1 MTNKLSKLIEELSYG
16 DLALLKK
23 DHDKGN
29 IGKLIA
35 KFMKE
40 KQHSRTTICPVCNG
54 AIKESEGFHLQFGP
68 PGLRKKATFD
78 GVDCMQYFLE
88 NLNGKNKRNTT
99 NKKSKIE
106 DNMIVIN

>member
-1 MTNKLSKLIEELSYG
+1 MSNKLSKIIEELSYE
-16 DLALLKK
+16 DLILLKK
-23 DHDKGN
+23 DHDAGN

-54 AIKESEGFHLQFGP
+54 AIKENEGFHLQFGP

-88 NLNGKNKRNTT
+88 NLNKKKNKS
-99 NKKSKIE
+99 SKAKDKIL
-106 DNMIVIN
+106 VI

>member
-1 MTNKLSKLIEELSYG
+1 MANKLSKIIEELSYE
-16 DLALLKK
+16 DLVLLKK

-29 IGKLIA
+29 IGKVIA

-54 AIKESEGFHLQFGP
+54 AIKENEGFHLEFGP
-68 PGLRKKATFD
+68 PGFRKKATFD

-88 NLNGKNKRNTT
+88 NLNKKKTT
-99 NKKSKIE
+99 NKRSKSK
-106 DNMIVIN
+106 DNIVFVD